1 MFLGLHSQKNS
12 KFLFLGY
19 YTCEDGYCIEIYD
32 LKCERRCDS
41 KDFQMNEKNSVIFQG
56 EKIIIADC
64 TARSTADVS
73 RLNSVISK
81 VILKSELHKEIDSL
95 Y

>member
-1 MFLGLHSQKNS
+1 M
-12 KFLFLGY
+12 
-19 YTCEDGYCIEIYD
+19 
-32 LKCERRCDS
+32 
-41 KDFQMNEKNSVIFQG
+41 DFQMNEKNSVIFQG

-81 VILKSELHKEIDSL
+81 VILLTVTVAEKIMNTLNK
-95 Y
+95 

>member
-1 MFLGLHSQKNS
+1 
-12 KFLFLGY
+12 
-19 YTCEDGYCIEIYD
+19 
-32 LKCERRCDS
+32 
-41 KDFQMNEKNSVIFQG
+41 MNEKNSVIFQG

-81 VILKSELHKEIDSL
+81 VILLTVTVAEKIMNTLNK
-95 Y
+95 